1 MYLTVNWWQLKS
13 NFTVAWANKKGGGVE
28 GWSHLRYP
36 RKSPSLLQPDVG
48 RCVHEKAFRE
58 HYIFL
63 CVVHFWKCAGMDQ
76 LQVSENSAI
85 DPCRASQTSS
95 WLRNPNIQH
104 LNRDIFLGSC
114 WRPKRSQKKSEYWIF
129 WNICQM
135 PSWSHV
141 VFMCKGRTG
150 PRSVCTAVG
159 VC

>member
-1 MYLTVNWWQLKS
+1 MNWWQLKS
-13 NFTVAWANKKGGGVE
+13 NFAVAWANKKGGGVE

-48 RCVHEKAFRE
+48 RCVHEKAFQE

-76 LQVSENSAI
+76 LQVSENSVI
-85 DPCRASQTSS
+85 DPCPATQTSS

-104 LNRDIFLGSC
+104 LNRDIFLGELLETQTE
-114 WRPKRSQKKSEYWIF
+114 PKEDWILDILEYLSG
-129 WNICQM
+129 
-135 PSWSHV
+135 PSWPDV

>member
-13 NFTVAWANKKGGGVE
+13 NFTVAWANKKGGGIE

-63 CVVHFWKCAGMDQ
+63 CVVHFWKCAGTDQ
-76 LQVSENSAI
+76 LQVSENSVI
-85 DPCRASQTSS
+85 DPCPATQTSS

-104 LNRDIFLGSC
+104 LNRDIFLGELLETQTE
-114 WRPKRSQKKSEYWIF
+114 PKEDWILDILEYLSG
-129 WNICQM
+129 
-135 PSWSHV
+135 PSWPDV